1 MGRIEKT
8 VFISYRRDHGGVWAR
23 AIYQDLVANGYDAFF
38 DFQSIDS
45 GDFSRIIIENIKAR
59 AHFLVLLAPS
69 ALERC
74 DDPNDW
80 LRREIE
86 TAIEYKRN
94 IVPIMLE
101 SFDFGNPDAVK
112 VLTGKLA
119 TLKKYNALR
128 IYADYF
134 EEGMAR
140 LRNRY
145 LNVALDAVLHP
156 VSQDVQRATQ
166 EQQFAANNA
175 RPVKQKELTS
185 YEWFEKGLR
194 ATDPEEKIRYYDE
207 AIHLKQNL
215 DMAYLSRG
223 NAYYQKGDFVRAVKD
238 YTEVI
243 RLKPADATGYANR
256 GNARRNLEDL
266 DGALKDLD
274 EAIRLKP
281 DYADAYINRGII
293 HEANGDVSLALADYK
308 QAVQLKPDFG
318 LAVISLFSLLQKSG
332 SSTEAR
338 EYEDLARKLMQNE
351 NEYNQACFEA
361 ICGNKDKALELLKI
375 GLEKKQGSKEWA
387 RRDPDFENLRE
398 DPRFKELV
406 GE

>member
-1 MGRIEKT
+1 
-8 VFISYRRDHGGVWAR
+8 
-23 AIYQDLVANGYDAFF
+23 
-38 DFQSIDS
+38 
-45 GDFSRIIIENIKAR
+45 RIIIENIKAR

-156 VSQDVQRATQ
+156 VSQAVQRATQ
-166 EQQFAANNA
+166 KLQFVANNA
-175 RPVKQKELTS
+175 QPVKQKELTAS
-185 YEWFEKGLR
+185 EWFEKGLS
-194 ATDPEEKIRYYDE
+194 AGNFDEQIRHYSE
-207 AIHLKQNL
+207 AIHLKP
-215 DMAYLSRG
+215 DYAEAYLSRG
-223 NAYYQKGDFVRAVKD
+223 FIWEAKGNVDNALV
-238 YTEVI
+238 
-243 RLKPADATGYANR
+243 
-256 GNARRNLEDL
+256 
-266 DGALKDLD
+266 
-274 EAIRLKP
+274 
-281 DYADAYINRGII
+281 
-293 HEANGDVSLALADYK
+293 DYK
-308 QAVQLKPDFG
+308 KAISLRGDYG
-318 LAVISLFSLLQKSG
+318 LAFISLYSLLQKLG
-332 SSTEAR
+332 NNIEAMK
-338 EYEDLARKLMQNE
+338 YEQIARDFLQKE

-361 ICGNKDKALELLKI
+361 MHGNTEKALALLKI
-375 GLEKKQGSKEWA
+375 GLEKNQATKEWA
-387 RRDPDFENLRE
+387 QRDLDFENLRD

-406 GE
+406 DE

>member
-74 DDPNDW
+74 EDPNDW

-86 TAIEYKRN
+86 TAIDCKRN
-94 IVPIMLE
+94 IIPILLE

-119 TLKKYNALR
+119 TLKKYNGLR

-156 VSQDVQRATQ
+156 VSQVVEQATR
-166 EQQFAANNA
+166 EQQFKAKNE
-175 RPVKQKELTS
+175 RQVKQKELTAN
-185 YEWFEKGLR
+185 EWFEKGFN
-194 ATDPEEKIRYYDE
+194 ATDPSEKIRYYSE
-207 AIHLKQNL
+207 AIHLRP
-215 DMAYLSRG
+215 DYAIAY
-223 NAYYQKGDFVRAVKD
+223 V
-238 YTEVI
+238 
-243 RLKPADATGYANR
+243 NR
-256 GNARRNLEDL
+256 GINRRKTDDL
-266 DGALKDLD
+266 DGAIRDYSEAIRIKQDDKYAYVSRGDALKDKGDLD
-274 EAIRLKP
+274 GAIKDYNEAIRLQP
-281 DYADAYINRGII
+281 DNANAYYGRSIAFSLKNDNLSALSDLEKTVMQNPNQGTFRFSLIRVLKSLGRSK
-293 HEANGDVSLALADYK
+293 EANEQEQIAR
-308 QAVQLKPDFG
+308 G
-318 LAVISLFSLLQKSG
+318 LSQK
-332 SSTEAR
+332 
-338 EYEDLARKLMQNE
+338 E

-361 ICGNKDKALELLKI
+361 ICGNTDKALELLKI
-375 GLEKKQGSKEWA
+375 GLEKKQSTKSWA
-387 RRDPDFENLRE
+387 RQDPDLENIRN

-406 GE
+406 KE

>member
-74 DDPNDW
+74 EDPNDW

-86 TAIEYKRN
+86 TAIDCKRN
-94 IVPIMLE
+94 IVPILLE

-119 TLKKYNALR
+119 TLKKYNGLR

-145 LNVALDAVLHP
+145 LNIALDAVLHP
-156 VSQDVQRATQ
+156 VSEEVQKATK

-175 RPVKQKELTS
+175 QPVKQKELTAN
-185 YEWFEKGLR
+185 EWFERGIR
-194 ATDPEEKIRYYDE
+194 VTDPDEKIRYY
-207 AIHLKQNL
+207 
-215 DMAYLSRG
+215 S
-223 NAYYQKGDFVRAVKD
+223 
-238 YTEVI
+238 
-243 RLKPADATGYANR
+243 
-256 GNARRNLEDL
+256 
-266 DGALKDLD
+266 

-281 DYADAYINRGII
+281 DYSLAYNNRGSAYQTKGNF
-293 HEANGDVSLALADYK
+293 EASIEDYTRSIELGNPLLHLPYSSRSISREALGDLTGALEDARE
-308 QAVQLKPDFG
+308 AVRLKPDHA
-318 LAVISLFSLLQKSG
+318 LALLSLYVLL
-332 SSTEAR
+332 
-338 EYEDLARKLMQNE
+338 RKLGKDQEASQYELLVRAMIYTDI
-351 NEYNQACFEA
+351 EYNQACFEA
-361 ICGNKDKALELLKI
+361 FCGNTEKALKLLKI
-375 GLEKKQGSKEWA
+375 GLEKGQSSKEWA
-387 RRDPDFENLRE
+387 RQDPDLENIRNN
-398 DPRFKELV
+398 PRFKELV